1 MSHTLP
7 LDQKKKFIGSK
18 LAISEETSRPMKI
31 SFLQLIGVEGG
42 LLKKKMTRFNS
53 ILMAGLFVGDVLRW
67 FCNDNR
73 QLVKGQRLGI
83 NA

>member
-7 LDQKKKFIGSK
+7 LDQKKKLIGSK

-42 LLKKKMTRFNS
+42 LLKK
-53 ILMAGLFVGDVLRW
+53 
-67 FCNDNR
+67 NDE
-73 QLVKGQRLGI
+73 V
-83 NA
+83 